1 MKIPDKEVIKINKGI
16 AVAGSMYTDY
26 YKLIE
31 SFPDKGM
38 LSPILEISK
47 TFGGCV
53 MNTIINL
60 RKIDS
65 SLPLYAYGGLGKD
78 ENGNYLI
85 GLLEENNINHNGVI
99 QYENESTSFTD
110 AFVLKSTKERTFFSL
125 NGANKFFSYED
136 IDFDSLKTD
145 LFHIGYALMLDSLDK
160 KDKDYG
166 TVMAR
171 TLAKVQEKGIKTSM
185 DLVSVEDERFTK
197 VVHASLPY
205 CNYLIINEIEAGKTA
220 NLSPYDLDGK
230 ISEENLDQICKVIL
244 EKGVKDLVV
253 IHAPE
258 GGWAMTSKG
267 DFYYVPSLK
276 LPPGY
281 IKGSVG
287 AGDAFCAGLLYS
299 IYKGFSVEE
308 CLIIANTA
316 AACSLGE
323 FDSSSGMK
331 EYDELNEYYKKYK

>member
-1 MKIPDKEVIKINKGI
+1 MLGEIKIE
-16 AVAGSMYTDY
+16 Y
-26 YKLIE
+26 
-31 SFPDKGM
+31 
-38 LSPILEISK
+38 
-47 TFGGCV
+47 
-53 MNTIINL
+53 
-60 RKIDS
+60 
-65 SLPLYAYGGLGKD
+65 
-78 ENGNYLI
+78 
-85 GLLEENNINHNGVI
+85 NGVM
-99 QYENESTSFTD
+99 QYENESTAFTD

-125 NGANKFFSYED
+125 NGANRAFSYED

-160 KDKDYG
+160 EDKDYG

-171 TLAKVQEKGIKTSM
+171 TLAKIQEKGIKTSM

-205 CNYLIINEIEAGKTA
+205 CNYLIVNEIEAGKTA
-220 NLSPYDLDGK
+220 GLSPYGIEGRPSEQNLRK
-230 ISEENLDQICKVIL
+230 ICNIIL

-299 IYKGFSVEE
+299 IYKQFSVQE
-308 CLIIANTA
+308 CLENANTA
-316 AACSLGE
+316 AACALGGI
-323 FDSSSGMK
+323 DSSSGMK
-331 EYDELNEYYKKYK
+331 EYKELREFYEKNK